1 MHAFQYRRQALWC
14 EEVPLSRIART
25 VGTPCYVYSERTLR
39 RHFRAFDDAFGA
51 LSHIT
56 AFAVKANSNV
66 AILRLF
72 AQEGGGADVVSGG
85 ELYRALAAGID
96 PGRIVFAGVGKQAKE
111 IHDALQARILMF
123 NVESHQELE
132 LIDKVARHC
141 GRQARVA
148 LRVNPDI
155 NPQTHPYIS
164 TGLKKSKFGV
174 SIREALAFY
183 RVASRLRHVEVVG
196 LHSHI
201 GSQITQLGPFL
212 DAVKKIL
219 RLIEQLRA
227 EWINIRYLDLG
238 GGLGITYKSETPPH
252 PRALAKA
259 LTPLLKPWLL
269 AGGTLIFEPGRVI
282 VGNAGLLLTE
292 VLYVKSGHPHPFV
305 VVDAGMNDLIR
316 PSLYDAYHQILP
328 VARRR
333 VRAQT
338 VDVVGPIC
346 ESGDF
351 LAKGRRLPQSRPGEL
366 LAVMSAGAY
375 GFAMASNYNARPRAA
390 EVLVQGGSFTVIRRR
405 ESYGDLI
412 RGEFIPPSLKK

>member
-1 MHAFQYRRQALWC
+1 MHAFTYRRQVLWC
-14 EEVPLSRIART
+14 EEVPLARIARA
-25 VGTPCYVYSERTLR
+25 VGTPCYIYSERTLR
-39 RHFRAFDDAFGA
+39 RHFRAFDDAFTG
-51 LSHIT
+51 LSHLT
-56 AFAVKANSNV
+56 AFAVKANPNL
-66 AILRLF
+66 ALLRLF

-96 PGRIVFAGVGKQAKE
+96 PGKIVFAGVGKQAKE

-123 NVESHQELE
+123 NVESHQELA
-132 LIDKVARHC
+132 LIEKVARRY
-141 GRQARVA
+141 GRRAQVA

-164 TGLKKSKFGV
+164 TGLKNSKFGV
-174 SIREALAFY
+174 NIREALEFY
-183 RVASRLRHVEVVG
+183 RVASRLRHVDVVG

-219 RLIEQLRA
+219 RLIERLRA

-252 PRALAKA
+252 PRALANA
-259 LTPLLKPWLL
+259 LTPLLRPWLT

-351 LAKGRRLPQSRPGEL
+351 LAKGRRLPQSRPGDL

-390 EVLVQGGSFTVIRRR
+390 EVLVQGSSFTVIRRR
-405 ESYGDLI
+405 ETYGDLI

>member
-1 MHAFQYRRQALWC
+1 MHAFHYRRRELWC
-14 EEVPLSRIART
+14 EEVPLSRVART

-39 RHFRAFDDAFGA
+39 RHFRAFDDAFAGLA
-51 LSHIT
+51 HIT
-56 AFAVKANSNV
+56 AFAVKANPNL

-72 AQEGGGADVVSGG
+72 AREGGGADVVSGG
-85 ELYRALAAGID
+85 ELYRALAAGVD
-96 PGRIVFAGVGKQAKE
+96 PARIVFAGVGKQAKE

-123 NVESHQELE
+123 NVESHQELT
-132 LIDKVARHC
+132 LIEKVARRS
-141 GRQARVA
+141 GQRARVA

-174 SIREALAFY
+174 DIRQALDLY
-183 RVASRLRHVEVVG
+183 RTASRLRHIDVIG
-196 LHSHI
+196 LHAHI
-201 GSQITQLGPFL
+201 GSQITPLGPFL
-212 DAVKKIL
+212 KLIDRL
-219 RLIEQLRA
+219 RK

-252 PRALAKA
+252 PRALARA
-259 LTPLLKPWLL
+259 LTPLLKPWL
-269 AGGTLIFEPGRVI
+269 ASGGTLIFEPGRVI

-292 VLYVKSGHPHPFV
+292 VLYVKAGHPHPFV

-328 VARRR
+328 VTRRR
-333 VRAQT
+333 VRART

-405 ESYGDLI
+405 ERYGDLT
-412 RGEFIPPSLKK
+412 RGEFIPPSLRK